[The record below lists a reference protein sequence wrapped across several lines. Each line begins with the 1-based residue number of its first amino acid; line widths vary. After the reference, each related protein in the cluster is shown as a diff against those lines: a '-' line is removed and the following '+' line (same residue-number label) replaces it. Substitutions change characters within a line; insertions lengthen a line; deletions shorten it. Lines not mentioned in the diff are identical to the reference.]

1 MSVYKCKYFK
11 IQELVCNHVMQS
23 YSEEQIWSFLDE
35 DLKKTLDII
44 REILGVPLTINQ
56 PKMKVYQRGLRCH
69 LCNLAQNNK
78 TPYITTHIQGKAVD
92 ILLPADCGMT
102 AESARHK
109 VQESADKLPCNI
121 RFEHLQKG
129 VPISWVHVDVRDNEK
144 DEKVYWFNV

>member
-56 PKMKVYQRGLRCH
+56 PKMKVYQRGLR
-69 LCNLAQNNK
+69 LSL
-78 TPYITTHIQGKAVD
+78 IHIFIDQYADICFIACQRKRFSAMAINMCIDTGYDSLSGSFFVSGGSIYLSGKRCV
-92 ILLPADCGMT
+92 
-102 AESARHK
+102 
-109 VQESADKLPCNI
+109 
-121 RFEHLQKG
+121 
-129 VPISWVHVDVRDNEK
+129 
-144 DEKVYWFNV
+144 

>member
-69 LCNLAQNNK
+69 LCNLVQNNK

-102 AESARHK
+102 A
-109 VQESADKLPCNI
+109 ADCLP
-121 RFEHLQKG
+121 RPLA
-129 VPISWVHVDVRDNEK
+129 SD
-144 DEKVYWFNV
+144 